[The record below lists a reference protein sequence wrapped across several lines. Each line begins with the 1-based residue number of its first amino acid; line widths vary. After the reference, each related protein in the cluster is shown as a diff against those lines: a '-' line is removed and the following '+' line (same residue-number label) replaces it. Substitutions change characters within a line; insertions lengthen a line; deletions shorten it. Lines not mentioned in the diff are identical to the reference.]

1 MFQLSPFSYLSN
13 SKLITLKIVIVLGL
27 ILNAW
32 PAIAKPTVLVSF
44 TAVLQDIAAD
54 NAQET
59 DTLEVDDQWRRI
71 EFNSYFNNPVVIPI
85 VETSNFNENGP
96 FMIGIRNTDASGFEI
111 RLEMCSNSSDEHI
124 PEIINYTVIESGE
137 YPALNGTQVEV
148 KQRFLWGKCITRAK
162 HSPDSL

>member
-54 NAQET
+54 YAQET

-71 EFNSYFNNPVVIPI
+71 EFNSYFIKPVVIPT
-85 VETSNFNENGP
+85 VETLNFNENGS
-96 FMIGIRNTDASGFEI
+96 FMIGIRNTDANGFEV
-111 RLEMCSNSSDEHI
+111 RLEMCSDSSDVYI
-124 PEIINYTVIESGE
+124 PEVINYTVIESGK
-137 YPALNGTQVEV
+137 YPASNGAQVEV
-148 KQRFLWGKCITRAK
+148 KRRFLWGKCLTRPTQ
-162 HSPDSL
+162 SPDS